1 VRDTILEKRVGACEE
16 RARWLELVL
25 RAAGSESNN
34 STRPHGGQAKPS
46 GGGGR
51 RTSYLPVCHLPPPD
65 SADFHLYSS
74 SQGRLL
80 SFRERNRLVFA
91 CSPLASTSPPRSRCA
106 HHTRRDRSPPPSAS
120 RPAHRKKKISVAC
133 SPFALIPI
141 EVTSLSLFL
150 VFIPS
155 PLFCSEL
162 GLGLGRGEVTSFAL
176 IPIEVTSLSLFLV
189 FIPSPLF
196 CSELGLGLGRGEV
209 TSFSSGGRG
218 DSIRGESQFGITDAG
233 EGTIS

>member
-1 VRDTILEKRVGACEE
+1 MRRFKVLFDPVMERDVRDTILEKRVGACEE

-25 RAAGSESNN
+25 RCRAAGSESNN

-106 HHTRRDRSPPPSAS
+106 HHTRRDRSPPPFSQPACPQEEDLRRLLALRLDSNRGDLSFFVS
-120 RPAHRKKKISVAC
+120 RIH
-133 SPFALIPI
+133 PFP
-141 EVTSLSLFL
+141 SLLFRAWL
-150 VFIPS
+150 GIRTRRGHEF
-155 PLFCSEL
+155 LFWRERRFHS
-162 GLGLGRGEVTSFAL
+162 RGE
-176 IPIEVTSLSLFLV
+176 PIWNY
-189 FIPSPLF
+189 
-196 CSELGLGLGRGEV
+196 R
-209 TSFSSGGRG
+209 RW
-218 DSIRGESQFGITDAG
+218 
-233 EGTIS
+233 